1 MKKCYFGLLL
11 LFTLTSYGQEMSH
24 TSSDP
29 KPLEKSTF
37 KLYPNP
43 AVNDIVY
50 ITTKYDGKKDVIV
63 YDVFGEVVLTD
74 RISSKTLDIS
84 RLISGVYVL
93 QVIENGE
100 TMTRKLVVK

>member
-11 LFTLTSYGQEMSH
+11 LFALSAYGQDAALTN
-24 TSSDP
+24 TSLP
-29 KPLEKSTF
+29 AEKSTF
-37 KLYPNP
+37 QLYPNP

-50 ITTKYDGKKDVIV
+50 ITTATNGMKDIMV

-74 RISSKTLDIS
+74 RISSKQLNIS
-84 RLISGVYVL
+84 RLVAGVYVL

>member
-1 MKKCYFGLLL
+1 MLL
-11 LFTLTSYGQEMSH
+11 LFTFTSFGQEMSI
-24 TSSDP
+24 SSNP
-29 KPLEKSTF
+29 APVEKSTF
-37 KLYPNP
+37 QLYPNP

-50 ITTKYDGKKDVIV
+50 VTTSHNGKKDIVV

-74 RISSKTLDIS
+74 RISSRTLNIS
-84 RLISGVYVL
+84 RLVAGVYVL